1 MCTDYVCLTNIFMV
15 GSMKVAHKY
24 SILNRIGGGKFGQV
38 FAGKNERTG
47 EYVAIKMEPNSEYSL
62 LKHESTIL
70 NYLYSKLCRNT
81 PPVYWFGQYEN
92 PAISSS
98 PVTALV
104 IPLYTESFADFM
116 NHRHHDHDHD
126 DDATSSSME
135 KAMLFIKSAVLIL
148 KQIHSVGIVHRDI
161 KPENWMFRI
170 SKTGEREMILLDFG
184 LANFIE
190 NMEDET
196 ENRHIIGTPKYVSW
210 FVHDGQPYG
219 PRDDLLSVLYIALWM
234 LYGDEI
240 WNSGSTLS
248 SSSSDI
254 PKTDINHPLNLRLK
268 SAKSRENIMN
278 WVTPLHSETLTDDL
292 LVPLSGNLG
301 SPSGEP
307 ERHPRIQSV
316 LSGRDR
322 LTRMVETL
330 YSSNIEYSY
339 RIF

>member
-1 MCTDYVCLTNIFMV
+1 MRTDYVCLTH

-24 SILNRIGGGKFGQV
+24 SVLNRIGGGKFGQV
-38 FAGKNERTG
+38 FVGKNERTG
-47 EYVAIKMEPNSEYSL
+47 EFVAIKMEPNSEYSL

-92 PAISSS
+92 PSISSS
-98 PVTALV
+98 PVTAMV
-104 IPLYTESFADFM
+104 IPLYGESFSDFM
-116 NHRHHDHDHD
+116 NSTR
-126 DDATSSSME
+126 SSKME
-135 KAMLFIKSAVLIL
+135 KAMSFLRSAVLIL

-170 SKTGEREMILLDFG
+170 SKTGEREMVLLDFG

-219 PRDDLLSVLYIALWM
+219 PRDDLLSVLYIALWI
-234 LYGDEI
+234 LYGDEM
-240 WNSGSTLS
+240 WNSGSTTS
-248 SSSSDI
+248 ASSSDI
-254 PKTDINHPLNLRLK
+254 PKTDINHPLHLRLK
-268 SAKSRENIMN
+268 STKSRENIMN
-278 WVTPLHSETLTDDL
+278 WVTPLNSEM
-292 LVPLSGNLG
+292 
-301 SPSGEP
+301 
-307 ERHPRIQSV
+307 
-316 LSGRDR
+316 